1 MPKYDVYLEVTQTYR
16 VTVGADD
23 RAEAVEIAFDTY
35 YEDGI
40 VVNYGVEEI
49 DIEEYQ

>member
-1 MPKYDVYLEVTQTYR
+1 MNKYDVYLEVTQTYR
-16 VTVGADD
+16 VTVNADD

-35 YEDGI
+35 DEDGI
-40 VVNYGVEEI
+40 VVNYDVEEI